1 MIRSIWSPFERM
13 EELSFKRVPEGWV
26 FQAPNPRLVGPRR
39 HYLVND
45 AQKAELAACLRRMW
59 RLLLIAII
67 AVVLAG
73 VPVSAALGLDGRPV
87 AMLVAACFLG
97 LAVGVLVTW
106 SALRPMQR
114 LLAGL
119 APTDQRITQRD
130 ALATQMRLFSRGY
143 LSFYGLLSLALFLLA
158 VSQPH
163 LSSTGWDLTSILGA
177 VLFGASTL
185 YWLAIYIAKRRGEQ
199 AAGH

>member
-1 MIRSIWSPFERM
+1 MIRSIWSPFARM
-13 EELSFKRVPEGWV
+13 EELSFKRVPAGWV
-26 FQAPNPRLVGPRR
+26 FQAPNPWLVGPRR

-67 AVVLAG
+67 GVVVAG
-73 VPVSAALGLDGRPV
+73 VPVSAALGLDGHPV
-87 AMLVAACFLG
+87 AMLAAAGFLG

-106 SALRPMQR
+106 YALRPMQR

-130 ALATQMRLFSRGY
+130 ALATQVRVFSRGY
-143 LSFYGLLSLALFLLA
+143 LIFYGLLSLALFLLA
-158 VSQPH
+158 VSQPL
-163 LSSTGWDLTSILGA
+163 LSSTGWDPTSMLGA

-185 YWLAIYIAKRRGEQ
+185 YWLAIYIAKRGREH
-199 AAGH
+199 AAGQ